1 MTKEEF
7 LKFASSAEGKNI
19 LKETGHTVLNKEVVN
34 NYLTSNEEGKSLLF
48 SLNDKEYERR
58 FKKFEN
64 EKLPEMLEKKYQEKH
79 PDMTEEQ
86 KKLRAMEQELEGFKR
101 EKIKATNFKQLSEL
115 NKDYNLPNEFFEML
129 VGEDLEKS
137 KAKITEIG
145 TKYKADYEAK
155 LAKDIDEKLANG
167 YKPGAGGG
175 SAVDTE
181 LSGFEKALNGEI

>member
-64 EKLPEMLEKKYQEKH
+64 EKLPELLEKKYQEKH
-79 PDMTEEQ
+79 PGMTEEQ
-86 KKLRAMEQELEGFKR
+86 KKLRAMEQELEGFKK

-145 TKYKADYEAK
+145 TKYKADYEAR

-175 SAVDTE
+175 SAADTE